1 METSANP
8 SQCTNLVGGLGRER
22 EEKRKEK
29 KEKKK
34 KKRKSQ
40 GMRLEGYLLRRP
52 FKNIGRRKLVQKYRE
67 AKIIAFAFCHFPPF
81 PKIKKRAK
89 NGRKVNLIFKLT
101 NLFGSNYSNISSLCR
116 KKTINYTNI

>member
-22 EEKRKEK
+22 EEKRKE
-29 KEKKK
+29 K

-67 AKIIAFAFCHFPPF
+67 AKIIAFAFLPF
-81 PKIKKRAK
+81 SPFSK
-89 NGRKVNLIFKLT
+89 NQ
-101 NLFGSNYSNISSLCR
+101 
-116 KKTINYTNI
+116 KTG